1 MTKYIYHSEK
11 EKNTCEECRKNDGRI
26 FYDVNDVP
34 KLPIHPHC
42 KCWIETIEEEDEN
55 KKCDCGKRIKKIKDD
70 FDNLLD
76 RLYYML
82 QEIKSLKSDVSID
95 KSNADNYILEDSTYI
110 NGQIEKFENY
120 LLKLEDETKNYQ
132 KLCENLLIDVAQL
145 EDNYFDPTYH
155 TENECKISSELNEYE
170 KKVVSI
176 ENNCAIISCGFN
188 KLYEEIKIF
197 SERIEGAVKS
207 ENSNSKK
214 ILIGAT
220 IGENGTDD
228 TLEYYASGKFDSE
241 KIAKDIK
248 KKEKDVIGEV
258 NLRQAFIF
266 GATLGDSLEKIAGNK
281 KGPDAAGLINV
292 AARPDKTSYL
302 NGAVRLNNVYDN
314 QLSEY
319 DNGSLKAQRKEIET
333 TIKEQFKDFKYDVKN
348 VKGYIFKESSDPVLR
363 IKKSQDLKD
372 IIIKNKSKILRGENF
387 SGEFKEEK
395 LRNAYHYVKF
405 LNPYFD
411 KFGNL
416 HIKMFDTYD
425 FNKSESPL
433 VEAGRREMMKGNL
446 KGFFTIHDIIIL
458 KSELAKYGL

>member
-1 MTKYIYHSEK
+1 
-11 EKNTCEECRKNDGRI
+11 
-26 FYDVNDVP
+26 
-34 KLPIHPHC
+34 
-42 KCWIETIEEEDEN
+42 
-55 KKCDCGKRIKKIKDD
+55 
-70 FDNLLD
+70 
-76 RLYYML
+76 ML
-82 QEIKSLKSDVSID
+82 QKIKSLKSDVSIN
-95 KSNADNYILEDSTYI
+95 KSNADNYMLEDSTYI

-132 KLCENLLIDVAQL
+132 TLCENLLIDVAQL

-155 TENECKISSELNEYE
+155 TENECKISSELNEYKE
-170 KKVVSI
+170 KIVSI
-176 ENNCAIISCGFN
+176 ENNLKI
-188 KLYEEIKIF
+188 LYDYRNQLKKEIKMF
-197 SERIEGAVKS
+197 SERIEKAVKN

-220 IGENGTDD
+220 IGENGTAG
-228 TLEYYASGKFDSE
+228 TLEYYASSKFDSE
-241 KIAKDIK
+241 KIAKNAK
-248 KKEKDVIGEV
+248 KMVKNLFSKVGTYQIGINIATSGDAGEV
-258 NLRQAFIF
+258 A
-266 GATLGDSLEKIAGNK
+266 AGLA

-348 VKGYIFKESSDPVLR
+348 VKGYIFKENSDPVLR
-363 IKKSQDLKD
+363 IKESQDLKD

-387 SGEFKEEK
+387 SGEFKEK
-395 LRNAYHYVKF
+395 NLRNAYHYVQF